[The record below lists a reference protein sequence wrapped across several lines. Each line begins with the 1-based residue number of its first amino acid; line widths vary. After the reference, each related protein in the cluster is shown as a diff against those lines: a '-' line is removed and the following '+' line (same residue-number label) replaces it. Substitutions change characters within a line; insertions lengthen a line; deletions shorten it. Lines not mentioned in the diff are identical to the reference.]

1 MHKLKG
7 IFTKVRNIFN
17 DKGVSLAELVVT
29 FALLSLFM
37 TSAVMLLSSYL
48 EVFARINGMSLAQS
62 VSDTLIETIES
73 NLSNATLNTFKGEDA
88 DTFIVIS
95 DSNSKVKFSNA
106 DGIET
111 EMYLKDNKLQLD
123 YNTYVDKSDEY
134 SEKKTTKWYY
144 SDNFYMNNYI
154 ETLKFTTESKKDNLI
169 WVEFKIKNFRTGF
182 EYETKRLI
190 ECHNLVNTKTKIK
203 VI

>member
-7 IFTKVRNIFN
+7 ILKKIMNILN

-37 TSAVMLLSSYL
+37 TSAVMLMSSYI
-48 EVFARINGMSLAQS
+48 EVFSRINGMALAQS
-62 VSDTLIETIES
+62 VSDTLMETIES
-73 NLSNATLNTFKGEDA
+73 NLSNATINTFKGEDA

-95 DSNSKVKFSNA
+95 ESNSKVKFSNT

-144 SDNFYMNNYI
+144 SNDFYMNNYI
-154 ETLKFTTESKKDNLI
+154 EKLKFTTENKKNNLI
-169 WVEFKIKNFRTGF
+169 WVEFTIKNSRTGF
-182 EYETKRLI
+182 KYQTKRLI
-190 ECHNLVNTKTKIK
+190 ECHNLVNSNTKIK